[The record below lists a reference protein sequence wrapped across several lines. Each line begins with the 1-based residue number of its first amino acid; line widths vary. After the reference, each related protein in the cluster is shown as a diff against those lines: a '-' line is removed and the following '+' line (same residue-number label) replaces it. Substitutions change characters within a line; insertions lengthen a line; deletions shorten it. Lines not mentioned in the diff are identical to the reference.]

1 MAHTTVPGHLP
12 ANATPTG
19 DGVVAGV
26 GRIAVDTYI
35 DFLCPFCRQFE
46 LSAGDALATMVSD
59 GLISLMY
66 HPMNILD
73 GASTTRYSTRAA
85 AAAGCASDGGR
96 FPEYA
101 RALFVN
107 QPPEGGAGL
116 SDGELIELGL
126 LVALPRPPFA
136 QCVSRGNYL
145 DWPPYVTAMATDRG
159 VSATPSVFVNGI
171 SVPANAR
178 LIALAVAA
186 AADR

>member
-46 LSAGDALATMVSD
+46 LSAGDALAAMVAD
-59 GLISLMY
+59 GRISLMY
-66 HPMNILD
+66 HPMSFLD
-73 GASTTRYSTRAA
+73 EASTTRYSSRAA

-96 FPEYA
+96 FPGYA

-116 SDGELIELGL
+116 SDGDLIDLGL
-126 LVALPRPPFA
+126 SVGLPRPAFA

-145 DWPPYVTAMATDRG
+145 DWPPYVTAMATARG

-178 LIALAVAA
+178 LIAMAVAA
-186 AADR
+186 AADM